1 MLWHFLGHTLGD
13 KPQHELESMDAPG
26 LHGTQTEE
34 FLECPDKA
42 TAPLLMSDWVSETC
56 RICGRVNR
64 AKLKKKRGHLKR
76 AQQPSGIPRLA
87 AFKLFF
93 QVVFD
98 R

>member
-42 TAPLLMSDWVSETC
+42 TGKKKINSSKTTLHCLKHDLFLSETQT
-56 RICGRVNR
+56 
-64 AKLKKKRGHLKR
+64 KKT
-76 AQQPSGIPRLA
+76 PFINTPN
-87 AFKLFF
+87 
-93 QVVFD
+93 
-98 R
+98 